1 MRSLQDFMR
10 RVFFLVFLFLVCNLS
25 MGHLQER
32 REQGD
37 TYMTIDSLTIK
48 KIDRMIDVGE
58 RALHCRVYGEGGPTV
73 VLVSGLG
80 APQDYWN
87 SVVPDIAGRTTVITY
102 DRAGIGKS
110 KMNSLP
116 VHGLQSA
123 KELRTLLEK
132 LQVPKPYILVGHSY
146 GGKVVRLFAS
156 LYPEK
161 MGGLLLVDSS
171 HEDMLE
177 EQRKVLT
184 GEDLKKL
191 ENMVE
196 MLQPP
201 ENPQTELDYNSMT
214 IDQLRESNPLPS
226 IPLTVLVSGDRMKTP
241 PPMYS
246 KAGQEKILQLRF
258 EMGERLASL
267 IPGGKL
273 IVVEGAGHN
282 IHVDKPAALID
293 PVCEMIDA
301 IRN

>member
-1 MRSLQDFMR
+1 MRSLQDFMS
-10 RVFFLVFLFLVCNLS
+10 RVFFLVFLFVVCTQS
-25 MGHLQER
+25 IGHAQER

-37 TYMTIDSLTIK
+37 TYMTIDSLTIE
-48 KIDRMIDVGE
+48 KIDRMADVGG

-87 SVVPDIAGRTTVITY
+87 SVVPDIASRTTVITY
-102 DRAGIGKS
+102 DRAGTGKS

-116 VHGLQSA
+116 AHGLQSA
-123 KELRTLLEK
+123 TELRTLLEK

-161 MGGLLLVDSS
+161 MGSLILVDSS

-214 IDQLRESNPLPS
+214 IDQLRKSDPLPG
-226 IPLTVLVSGDRMKTP
+226 IPLVVLVSGERMKTP

-246 KAGQEKILQLRF
+246 QAGQEKILQLRMR
-258 EMGERLASL
+258 MGERLVSI
-267 IPGGKL
+267 IPGGQL

-293 PVCEMIDA
+293 PVCEMINA
-301 IRN
+301 MRK